1 MKGIDRVFSK
11 LVAIDGLIFLPLT
24 VILIGFIIF
33 AAWRINI
40 YYRNELSEERENSKK
55 DRRDFLATLN
65 EIKNELINTRNELVN
80 TRSDMERIENK
91 VTEIEKEVRK

>member
-1 MKGIDRVFSK
+1 MKCIDQVFSK

-24 VILIGFIIF
+24 VILVGIIIF

-40 YYRNELSEERENSKK
+40 YYRKELHDERESSKQ

-65 EIKNELINTRNELVN
+65 ELNKGFEFI
-80 TRSDMERIENK
+80 RSDVKRIDDK

>member
-1 MKGIDRVFSK
+1 MKGIDQIFNK

-33 AAWRINI
+33 ASWRINI
-40 YYRNELSEERENSKK
+40 YYRKELHDEIESSKQ

-65 EIKNELINTRNELVN
+65 ELNKGFEFI
-80 TRSDMERIENK
+80 RSDVKRIDDK

>member
-1 MKGIDRVFSK
+1 MKGIDQIFSK

-33 AAWRINI
+33 ASWRINN
-40 YYRNELSEERENSKK
+40 YFRKELHDERESSKQ

-65 EIKNELINTRNELVN
+65 ELKNGFMNMS
-80 TRSDMERIENK
+80 SDMKRIEDK
-91 VTEIEKEVRK
+91 VNEIEKEVRK

>member
-1 MKGIDRVFSK
+1 MKGIDQIFNK
-11 LVAIDGLIFLPLT
+11 LVEIDGLIFLPLT

-33 AAWRINI
+33 ASWRINI
-40 YYRNELSEERENSKK
+40 YDRKELHDERESSKQ

-65 EIKNELINTRNELVN
+65 ELNKGFEFI
-80 TRSDMERIENK
+80 RSDVKRIDDK

>member
-1 MKGIDRVFSK
+1 MKGIDQVFNK

-33 AAWRINI
+33 ASWRINN
-40 YYRNELSEERENSKK
+40 YFRKELHDERESSKQ

-65 EIKNELINTRNELVN
+65 ELKNGFMNMS
-80 TRSDMERIENK
+80 SDMKRIEDK
-91 VTEIEKEVRK
+91 VNEIEKEVRK

>member
-1 MKGIDRVFSK
+1 MKGIDQVFSK

-33 AAWRINI
+33 ASWRINN
-40 YYRNELSEERENSKK
+40 YFRKELHDERESSKQ

-65 EIKNELINTRNELVN
+65 ELKNGFMNMS
-80 TRSDMERIENK
+80 SDMKRIEDK
-91 VTEIEKEVRK
+91 VNEIEKEVRK

>member
-1 MKGIDRVFSK
+1 MKGIDEIFKK
-11 LVAIDGLIFLPLT
+11 LLEIDGLIFLPLT
-24 VILIGFIIF
+24 VILISFIIF

-40 YYRNELSEERENSKK
+40 YYRNELSEERENAKK

-80 TRSDMERIENK
+80 TRSDMERIEDK
-91 VTEIEKEVRK
+91 VNEIEREVRK

>member
-1 MKGIDRVFSK
+1 MKGIDELFKK
-11 LVAIDGLIFLPLT
+11 LLAIDGLIFLPLT
-24 VILIGFIIF
+24 VVLISFIIF

-40 YYRNELSEERENSKK
+40 YYRNELHDERENSKQ

-65 EIKNELINTRNELVN
+65 ELNKGFEFI
-80 TRSDMERIENK
+80 RSDVKRIDDK